1 MKRPQA
7 GRSDRDGLGSGN
19 GCDSNPAAEL
29 RASRVSGRPGPAARE
44 RVCDVG
50 KDSGPG
56 EKEGVGR
63 SRGAREMPGTALTRG
78 PGAPDTRFRVRGH
91 LRKGSGA
98 AGGGGAGVGRSLG
111 KPRPGWACPE
121 RGGRLERLERRGACP
136 PGGHCGRGRSSPP
149 ALRRFPLGR
158 CRVTHLSL
166 SLWLCGRWSCFLLV
180 SG

>member
-56 EKEGVGR
+56 EK
-63 SRGAREMPGTALTRG
+63 LI
-78 PGAPDTRFRVRGH
+78 RF
-91 LRKGSGA
+91 KT
-98 AGGGGAGVGRSLG
+98 
-111 KPRPGWACPE
+111 
-121 RGGRLERLERRGACP
+121 
-136 PGGHCGRGRSSPP
+136 SPTIYY
-149 ALRRFPLGR
+149 LQKVYLKLNY
-158 CRVTHLSL
+158 TNKS
-166 SLWLCGRWSCFLLV
+166 
-180 SG
+180 